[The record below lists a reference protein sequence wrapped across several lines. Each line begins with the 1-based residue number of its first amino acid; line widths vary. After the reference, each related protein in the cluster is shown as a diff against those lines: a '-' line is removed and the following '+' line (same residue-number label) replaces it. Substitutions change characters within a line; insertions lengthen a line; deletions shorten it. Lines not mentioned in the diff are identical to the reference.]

1 MKQQAHFYGFEMLP
15 TYVMLGREQLR
26 EALHLLQLFKTCE
39 DRPHVLDDHLVNR
52 TIKLS
57 TDQNEMTWV
66 PIEQCRKWRDQS
78 PSKEQLEDIVKVE
91 NSFNDLH
98 ATNEKIL
105 VLADQLKQ
113 GTIDSIISKSDIEA
127 GLDFLLNNSQLLTP
141 SNQTKEETELVT
153 EAAMA
158 GLKSLYVLKKLFK
171 LLTTSIP
178 SFIDYQLSCF
188 WGPDMLQHLENL
200 AEDETE
206 VYEDIIDKLFEPWS
220 LCYFPFGETDGGIY
234 QSLLGQKLQEDG
246 LLPEMLPTV
255 TFLQGID
262 AAHYSFYM
270 LVEKRDVDIVVL
282 QDILLD
288 QIHVIHDIMLPQQI
302 TKGDIIYAKVIPYK
316 TVHFI
321 FGMFPMALNSQHLK
335 QILDMKTALKQ
346 AGLLT
351 KQALRF
357 QENDRLRFQY
367 FEMAF
372 LNES

>member
-1 MKQQAHFYGFEMLP
+1 MLKQRAHFYGFEMLP

-26 EALHLLQLFKTCE
+26 EARHLLQLFKTCE
-39 DRPHVLDDHLVNR
+39 DRPQVLDDHLVNR

-57 TDQNEMTWV
+57 TNQNEITWV
-66 PIEQCRKWRDQS
+66 LIEQCRKWRHQS

-91 NSFNDLH
+91 NSFNALH
-98 ATNEKIL
+98 STNEKRL
-105 VLADQLKQ
+105 VLADQLKK

-141 SNQTKEETELVT
+141 SDQTKEEAELVT
-153 EAAMA
+153 EAATA
-158 GLKSLYVLKKLFK
+158 GLKSLYVLKKLFDR
-171 LLTTSIP
+171 LTTSIP
-178 SFIDYQLSCF
+178 SFVDYQLSCF
-188 WGPDMLQHLENL
+188 WGPDMLRHLENL
-200 AEDETE
+200 AEDTAD

-220 LCYFPFGETDGGIY
+220 LCYFPFGETGGDIY

-270 LVEKRDVDIVVL
+270 LVKKSDVDSVVL

-288 QIHVIHDIMLPQQI
+288 QYYVVHDVMLSQQI
-302 TKGDIIYAKVIPYK
+302 TRGDVIYAQVIPYK

-321 FGMFPMALNSQHLK
+321 FGMFPIVLNSQHL
-335 QILDMKTALKQ
+335 
-346 AGLLT
+346 
-351 KQALRF
+351 
-357 QENDRLRFQY
+357 
-367 FEMAF
+367 
-372 LNES
+372 LNKF